1 MRDLR
6 NVSVKI
12 LDFGVLIRWE
22 ALSLIGLVTI
32 YVSTD
37 AAAPPSAGTKIAQV
51 PMINGQYMWNQAE
64 DGVRYYFWL
73 LPEDGRPVQ
82 VAQRVVPLEGVDN
95 FRDLGGY
102 QTEDGHYIRWG
113 LLYRSG
119 AHDRMTKQDE
129 VLLQQLGVRT
139 VIDYRSPKEK
149 ESCEDR
155 VVDGVQY
162 LELPVLAEDE
172 VSSVLN
178 MRNIHSYADAR
189 TFLCSMN
196 KLPVHQKQAQQAYAA
211 MLRVCLQ
218 PERMPMIQH
227 SAIGKDRVGIG
238 AAILLLLLGVNEETV
253 LDDYLL
259 SKASSVLP
267 RVDNPV
273 KNKIFANLER
283 SLAPLLDM
291 LQFEYLN
298 VFIEEMKKVYGT
310 VECYAIE
317 ALGLTKAEILQLREM
332 YRMG

>member
-12 LDFGVLIRWE
+12 LDFGILIRWE

-37 AAAPPSAGTKIAQV
+37 AAASPTAGTKIAQV
-51 PMINGQYMWNQAE
+51 PLINGQYMWNQAK

-73 LPEDGRPVQ
+73 LPENGRPVQ
-82 VAQRVVPLEGVDN
+82 VAQRMLPLQGVNN

-102 QTEDGHYIRWG
+102 PTVDGCYIRWG
-113 LLYRSG
+113 MLYRSG

-129 VLLQQLGVRT
+129 RMLRQLGVRT

-149 ESCEDR
+149 AACLDKQI
-155 VVDGVQY
+155 DGVHY
-162 LELPVLAEDE
+162 LDLPVLAEAE
-172 VSSVLN
+172 VATV
-178 MRNIHSYADAR
+178 MDMHNIRSGADAR
-189 TFLCSMN
+189 TFLRFMN
-196 KLPVHQKQAQQAYAA
+196 KLPVHQRQAQQAYAA

-218 PERMPMIQH
+218 PDQMPMVQH
-227 SAIGKDRVGIG
+227 SATGKDRVGVG
-238 AAILLLLLGVNEETV
+238 VAILLLLLGVDEEIV

-267 RVDNPV
+267 KGDNPV

-291 LQFEYLN
+291 LQFEYLSI
-298 VFIEEMKKVYGT
+298 FIDEMKSHYGT
-310 VECYAIE
+310 AEQYALK
-317 ALGLTKAEILQLREM
+317 ALGITKDEIAQLRKL
-332 YRMG
+332 YLLK